1 MPPTTPSSRNKY
13 SRQTLHITVGRGRD
27 SFHVHY
33 AQLETTAFFEV
44 HKSND
49 EDNNHV
55 NGSGSVSEERERRG
69 DIERTLSPEIIK
81 REEGG
86 SAPATDTTK
95 PTTPQTSPSKPAYH
109 LEGYVYEPRAFEVV
123 VNWLYNIAPTP
134 PSIRS
139 ECKTLLRAY
148 VLALQYR
155 IVDLQDALIN
165 CLRHYHREYN
175 VNFEDL
181 IWLVNRLAESPEKHT
196 VPMMQYLIDQIAFE
210 ISTQGFTEFARINVM
225 FETFLADG
233 SRPVRVVLF
242 KALADVAQA
251 DPRRDPAQGPN
262 RWRVQDWIM
271 GHRPAQSPVDIIPI
285 DED

>member
-1 MPPTTPSSRNKY
+1 MAPTTPSSRNKY

-44 HKSND
+44 HKALND
-49 EDNNHV
+49 DDNN
-55 NGSGSVSEERERRG
+55 NEDRESRERR
-69 DIERTLSPEIIK
+69 DIERTLSPENIK
-81 REEGG
+81 MEEGE
-86 SAPATDTTK
+86 SAPATDTAV
-95 PTTPQTSPSKPAYH
+95 TTPQTSPSKPAYH

-123 VNWLYNIAPTP
+123 VNWLYNIP
-134 PSIRS
+134 PVRPRVRN

-155 IVDLQDALIN
+155 IIDLQDALIN
-165 CLRHYHREYN
+165 CLREYHREYN

-210 ISTQGFTEFARINVM
+210 ISTQGFTEFSRINVM

-262 RWRVQDWIM
+262 RWRVQDWMI
-271 GHRPAQSPVDIIPI
+271 GHTPAQTPVDIIPI